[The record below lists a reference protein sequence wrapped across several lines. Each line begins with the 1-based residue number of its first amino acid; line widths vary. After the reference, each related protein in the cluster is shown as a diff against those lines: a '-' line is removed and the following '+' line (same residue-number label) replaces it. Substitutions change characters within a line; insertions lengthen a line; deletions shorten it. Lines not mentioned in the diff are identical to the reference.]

1 MKKHNEH
8 FHQIIF
14 RLLQNSINF
23 QYLDCFLCTLMKLLD
38 SSRLAIL
45 ILGFSV
51 ISGIEI
57 LYWLWF
63 KILFHKKD
71 VEERVLIEEL
81 KMDNITW
88 LITHIIV

>member
-1 MKKHNEH
+1 MN
-8 FHQIIF
+8 
-14 RLLQNSINF
+14 LV
-23 QYLDCFLCTLMKLLD
+23 D

>member
-1 MKKHNEH
+1 M
-8 FHQIIF
+8 
-14 RLLQNSINF
+14 
-23 QYLDCFLCTLMKLLD
+23 
-38 SSRLAIL
+38 RLAIL

-81 KMDNITW
+81 KMDDITW

>member
-1 MKKHNEH
+1 M
-8 FHQIIF
+8 
-14 RLLQNSINF
+14 
-23 QYLDCFLCTLMKLLD
+23 
-38 SSRLAIL
+38 

-81 KMDNITW
+81 KMDDITW
-88 LITHIIV
+88 LITHIIVWMSRLHPNLASEDNHLCTFYYGRR